1 MGGRRRNLF
10 VLLFVLGLVGASALV
25 IATKKTQLGLDLR
38 GGVELIY
45 QGRPTPQQP
54 EVTGE
59 AIDRSIDIIRERI
72 DAFGVAEP
80 EISRLG
86 ADQISVGLPD
96 VRNAERAA
104 DQVGS
109 TAQLYLYDWEP
120 NLLGPAG
127 AIAGTPGVAPP
138 ANAVSALQESWTKAG
153 RNPNTT
159 FSQQLIASGAF
170 PTAYDAA
177 LFASKQ
183 PPEPNCKNCTAETR
197 YYLFARPPPHK
208 LIAGPE
214 TKRNDLFVSPTGE
227 KRPKNGI
234 VITVPEGTLVFSEQP
249 VDQNGVSVLD
259 AEPGWFAIKDDP
271 ALAGTDLRNPEQNF
285 DPTTQAPIV
294 TFDFTDT
301 GQEQFQKV
309 TRAIAQR
316 GAANYLPGSGI
327 RPDQA
332 SGHFAIV
339 LDNEVKSRPII
350 NFEENPDGI
359 DGRNGAQIS
368 GLSQDEAVDLG
379 KLLQIGALPI
389 NLKLISQSEVS
400 ATLGQQA
407 LDEGLRAGVVG
418 LILVVLFLIAFY
430 RFLGVIASLALGAY
444 GVIFFALI
452 KLIPITLTLPGIAGL
467 VLTIGVAAD
476 SNIVIFER
484 IKEEVRAGRSMSAAI
499 AAGYRR
505 GIATIIDA
513 NVVTLM
519 TAFVLFVLAT
529 AGVKGFAFTLGVG
542 TIVSLLTAVVFT
554 QALLSTMG
562 HSRFLR
568 SPAML
573 GAGPQRARWHF
584 DFMGA
589 SRWFFSMSGVIL
601 LIGSVSLATKQLN
614 LGIDFESGTRI
625 KAAFA
630 KTTDDDQV
638 RNVLEGAGVSDAE
651 VQQVSD
657 PIFGENT
664 FQIQS
669 KNLQPGQVQET
680 RSALQSSFGIEAGS
694 FENQSVGP
702 TFGETVARNAATAVF
717 FSLLLICGYVALR
730 FQPKFAIPV
739 LIALFHDVLITGGV
753 YSLTGR
759 EVTSGTVAA
768 FLTILGY
775 SLYDTII
782 VFDRIRENLPRMP
795 RAAFSQIVNRSMSEV
810 LTRSLIAGLST
821 VIGVACLLLFGG
833 ATLKD
838 FAFAM
843 LVGIASGTYS
853 SIFIASPVLTAWK
866 EREPEYRARH
876 DRIEAALGT
885 VPAFMEEVPVAKV
898 AEPEEEE
905 EVEEEE
911 EAEEVAK
918 EPVTPASKASGRRS
932 QAEILA
938 EAGLAR
944 EEDGAGD
951 GAPGDVSEEAVG
963 AASDAERSSERRQK
977 SSKRR
982 QRGRRRKHGRPR

>member
-25 IATKKTQLGLDLR
+25 IASKKTQLGLDLR

-45 QGRPTPQQP
+45 QGRPSPQQP

-59 AIDRSIDIIRERI
+59 AIDNSIDIIRQRI

-80 EISRLG
+80 EIARLG
-86 ADQISVGLPD
+86 TDQISVGLPD
-96 VRNAERAA
+96 VQNAERAA
-104 DQVGS
+104 ERVGT
-109 TAQLYLYDWEP
+109 TAQLYFYDWEP
-120 NLLGPAG
+120 NLLGPARK
-127 AIAGTPGVAPP
+127 IAANPGVPP
-138 ANAVSALQESWTKAG
+138 PSGAVTVLKEAWTAAG

-159 FSQQLIASGAF
+159 LNRQLIGSGAF

-183 PPEPNCKNCTAETR
+183 PPQPDCKDCTAADR
-197 YYLFARPPPHK
+197 FYLFGRAPPHE

-214 TKRNDLFVSPTGE
+214 TKRSDLFVSPTGE
-227 KRPKNGI
+227 KRPKNG
-234 VITVPEGTLVFSEQP
+234 VVTKVPEGTLVVSELP
-249 VDQNGVSVLD
+249 VDQDGVTIQD
-259 AEPGWFAIKDDP
+259 ATPGWFAIKDDP
-271 ALAGTDLRNPEQNF
+271 AVAGTELRNPEQNLE
-285 DPTTQAPIV
+285 PSTNAPIV
-294 TFDFTDT
+294 TFDLTDK
-301 GQEQFQKV
+301 GSEKFHEV

-316 GAANYLPGSGI
+316 GLANYLPSSGV
-327 RPDQA
+327 DSDAA

-339 LDNEVKSRPII
+339 LDNEVVSRPII
-350 NFEENPDGI
+350 NFEDNPDGI
-359 DGRNGAQIS
+359 SGGSAQIS
-368 GLSQDEAVDLG
+368 GLAAGEAQDIAR
-379 KLLQIGALPI
+379 LLRIGALPI
-389 NLKLISQSEVS
+389 NLKLVSQSEVS

-418 LILVVLFLIAFY
+418 LILVIVFLLAFY
-430 RFLGVIASLALGAY
+430 RFLGLVASIALGAY

-467 VLTIGVAAD
+467 ILTIGVAAD

-484 IKEEVRAGRSMSAAI
+484 IKEEVRAGRSMPSAI

-505 GIATIIDA
+505 GIATIVDA

-519 TAFVLFVLAT
+519 TAFILFVLAT

-554 QALLSTMG
+554 QAMLSTMS

-568 SPAML
+568 SPAAL
-573 GAGPQRARWHF
+573 GAGPERARWHF
-584 DFMGA
+584 DFMGS
-589 SRWFFSMSGVIL
+589 SRWFFTMSGVIL
-601 LIGSVSLATKQLN
+601 LVGSISLATKQLN

-625 KAAFA
+625 KAALS
-630 KTTDDDQV
+630 KTTDEDKV
-638 RNVLEGAGVSDAE
+638 RTALEGAGINDAE
-651 VQQVSD
+651 VQQVTD
-657 PIFGENT
+657 PVFGSNT

-669 KNLQPGQVQET
+669 HNLQPAQVDKA
-680 RSALQSSFGIEAGS
+680 RSALQSSYGIEADS
-694 FENQSVGP
+694 FETQSVGP
-702 TFGETVARNAATAVF
+702 TFGKTVASNAAKAIF
-717 FSLLLICGYVALR
+717 FSILLICGYVALR

-739 LIALFHDVLITGGV
+739 LIALFHDILITGGV

-768 FLTILGY
+768 FMTILGY

-810 LTRSLIAGLST
+810 LTRSLATSFST
-821 VIGVACLLLFGG
+821 LIGVACLLAFGG
-833 ATLKD
+833 TTLKD

-866 EREPEYRARH
+866 EHEPELRARRE
-876 DRIEAALGT
+876 RIEAAMGT

-898 AEPEEEE
+898 GKVEEVEEVEEE
-905 EVEEEE
+905 EVEE
-911 EAEEVAK
+911 
-918 EPVTPASKASGRRS
+918 PQPTPASQAEGRRS
-932 QAEILA
+932 QTEILA

-944 EEDGAGD
+944 EQDSAGD
-951 GAPGDVSEEAVG
+951 GAAGEVSEDQAVG
-963 AASDAERSSERRQK
+963 ASSDGEGSTERREK
-977 SSKRR
+977 GAKRR
-982 QRGRRRKHGRPR
+982 SRRQRRRKHGRRR